1 MAGMKPINLETLI
14 GPHSTSI
21 SDPFYRPTEHD
32 LLEDY
37 LKVVDLLT
45 MSGENH
51 LEQQIAKLKAQSDQ
65 ADLYKQRCAD
75 IRRLSLDE
83 KDDTIKR
90 IQEQLHRIYKE
101 LYEAGI
107 IQQISSGI
115 TKDSVTSKTEICI
128 EVLVFD
134 TRYR

>member
-1 MAGMKPINLETLI
+1 MKPINIQTLI

-45 MSGENH
+45 VSGENH

-65 ADLYKQRCAD
+65 ADHYKQRCAD
-75 IRRLSLDE
+75 IRLSLDE

-107 IQQISSGI
+107 IQQISSVI
-115 TKDSVTSKTEICI
+115 TKDS
-128 EVLVFD
+128 D
-134 TRYR
+134 AQD